1 MENLQK
7 NFQAR
12 GLDAYSQF
20 MMHGVEGLTDE
31 NGNPTFNPETN
42 LPNKGS
48 DDEDKLI
55 KQDVA

>member
-1 MENLQK
+1 
-7 NFQAR
+7 
-12 GLDAYSQF
+12 

-48 DDEDKLI
+48 DDEDKMM